1 MREWRAAETQS
12 LGKELYLGKL
22 YLAVREWR
30 EERFSTNTVETRR
43 CFAPDNWPLDE
54 RTVF

>member
-22 YLAVREWR
+22 YLAVREWK
-30 EERFSTNTVETRR
+30 EERFSTNTVKPRR
-43 CFAPDNWPLDE
+43 CFVLDD
-54 RTVF
+54 